1 MDLNYILQQFK
12 TEKEIEPYGNG
23 HINDTYVVN
32 PARFIIQRINTNIF
46 KNPYELMENIE
57 NVTAHLREKIIKEG
71 GDPDRET
78 LTVVKTDNGENF
90 LKT

>member
-1 MDLNYILQQFK
+1 MNLNYVLQQFK

-46 KNPYELMENIE
+46 TNPDELMDNIE
-57 NVTAHLREKIIKEG
+57 NVIFAIDKAYYIQYNIFVFKGGIHQKQKE
-71 GDPDRET
+71 
-78 LTVVKTDNGENF
+78 VFDNEI
-90 LKT
+90 